1 MPIRFLTETL
11 LHIDDTPRMDP
22 RLVQRLAEKRTELD
36 RHRPLSAAT
45 VQYINEQLRV
55 LLTYHS
61 NAIEGNTLSLRETQ
75 LVIEHGMTVG
85 GHSLREHLEATN
97 HAQAF
102 AYLTK
107 LIEQRTPITIG
118 VILTL
123 NGLVVDKLIDQPGQ
137 FRNGPVTIRGARV
150 QPPSATRVASLMH
163 QWIGWIAGEG
173 QAYPTVLRAAIAHQ
187 GFEAVHPFRDGN
199 GRTGRL
205 LMNLMLMQD
214 GYPPALLLQEWRLAY
229 LEALAVADSGRYG
242 PIANLIGR
250 AVEQGLD
257 LYLEACDRAP
267 IPEEAGE
274 ESLAVLAREFGYT
287 TDYLSLLIRK
297 GRLAATKRGPRWYST
312 RAAIERYR
320 HEVEAGVVP
329 SGRPRGR
336 SRKR

>member
-1 MPIRFLTETL
+1 MECCV
-11 LHIDDTPRMDP
+11 HIENEPRIDP
-22 RLVQRLAEKRTELD
+22 RLAERLAEKKAELD
-36 RHRPLSAAT
+36 HYRPLSPST
-45 VQYINEQLRV
+45 VRFINEQLRV

-85 GHSLREHLEATN
+85 GHSLREHLEAAN

-102 AYLTK
+102 AYLTR

-118 VILTL
+118 VIRTL
-123 NGLVVDKLIDQPGQ
+123 NGLIVDKLIDRPGQ

-150 QPPSATRVASLMH
+150 QPPSATRVAALMH
-163 QWIGWIAGEG
+163 EWVAWIGGEG
-173 QAYPTVLRAAIAHQ
+173 QAYSTVLRAAIAHQ
-187 GFEAVHPFRDGN
+187 GFEAVHPFQDGN

-229 LEALAVADSGRYG
+229 LEALPVADSGRYR

-267 IPEEAGE
+267 EPESAE
-274 ESLAVLAREFGYT
+274 ELPLAELAREFNYT
-287 TDYLSLLIRK
+287 TDYLALLIRK

-329 SGRPRGR
+329 TGRPRGR

>member
-1 MPIRFLTETL
+1 M
-11 LHIDDTPRMDP
+11 HADHTPRIDA
-22 RLVQRLAEKRTELD
+22 RLARRLEEKKAELD
-36 RHRPLSAAT
+36 RYRTLSPPT
-45 VQYINEQLRV
+45 VAYINDQLRL

-102 AYLTK
+102 AYLTD
-107 LIEQRTPITIG
+107 LVSQHAPITRDI
-118 VILTL
+118 VLTL
-123 NGLVVDKLIDQPGQ
+123 NRLVVDRLIDTPGQ
-137 FRNGPVTIRGARV
+137 FRTGPVTIGGARI
-150 QPPSATRVASLMH
+150 QPPHAGRVPALMRE
-163 QWIGWIAGEG
+163 WVTWVTDEG
-173 QAYPTVLRAAIAHQ
+173 QRYPTVLRAAIAHH
-187 GFEAVHPFRDGN
+187 GFEAVHPFKDGN

-205 LMNLMLMQD
+205 LMNLILMQD

-229 LEALAVADSGRYG
+229 LEALTIADTGRYG

-257 LYLEACDRAP
+257 LYLDACERAP
-267 IPEEAGE
+267 VPEEEGE
-274 ESLAVLAREFGYT
+274 QLLAELAREFGYT

-297 GRLAATKRGPRWYST
+297 GRIAATKRGPRWYST

-320 HEVEAGVVP
+320 REVEQGAVP
-329 SGRPRGR
+329 TGRPRGR
-336 SRKR
+336 KRH